1 MEYFFYL
8 HKIAKKGKPSLNRSD
23 LFSGTHEIQSNKTLK
38 GHLLSREMKNKS
50 AYIWL
55 NIAICKHFF
64 YLFKYGFAPFLPLI
78 EFFKK

>member
-38 GHLLSREMKNKS
+38 GHLLSPKKELKADRQRFLFYCEK
-50 AYIWL
+50 L
-55 NIAICKHFF
+55 NIPPGAVEC
-64 YLFKYGFAPFLPLI
+64 
-78 EFFKK
+78 